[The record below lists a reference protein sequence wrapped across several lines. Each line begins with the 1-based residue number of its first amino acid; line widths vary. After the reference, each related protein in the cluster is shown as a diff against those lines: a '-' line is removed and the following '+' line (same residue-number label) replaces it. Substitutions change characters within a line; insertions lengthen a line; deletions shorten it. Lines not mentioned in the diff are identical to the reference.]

1 MENNNFEESG
11 IPKRRAL
18 GRGLEE
24 LFNNEVLD
32 YSAVEKKIVN
42 ETPKEEIVNVRLD
55 ELRSNPYQPRKV
67 FDEEALK
74 ELADSIKEHGVFQPI
89 IVKKSIK
96 GYEIIA
102 GERRVKASRLAGL
115 TEIPAI
121 IRDFNDQE
129 MMEIALLENL
139 QRENLNAI
147 EEATAYKKLQETLA
161 VTQEELAKRLGKS
174 RSHIT
179 NMIGILSL
187 PQNIQ
192 DEISKNNVS
201 MGHAR
206 VLSKLSDES
215 QQQTLLDKI
224 INEGISVRELENLTQ
239 SPEVKKVNPQVKKT
253 IQNTEY
259 LYLQE
264 ELSEKLGTKVV
275 IKKNKIEISFV
286 NNNDLNRL
294 LEYMNIEVEK

>member
-1 MENNNFEESG
+1 METNNIESQ

-24 LFNNEVLD
+24 LFNSEVLD
-32 YSAVEKKIVN
+32 YNTVEEKIVK
-42 ETPKEEIVNVRLD
+42 ETPKDEIVMVKLD

-67 FDEEALK
+67 FDEAALQ
-74 ELADSIKEHGVFQPI
+74 ELAASIKEHGVFQPI

-121 IRDFNDQE
+121 IRDFNDTQ

-147 EEATAYKKLQETLA
+147 EEATAYKKLLDTLNL
-161 VTQEELAKRLGKS
+161 TQEELAKRLGKS

-179 NMIGILSL
+179 NMLGLLTL
-187 PQNIQ
+187 PESIKE
-192 DEISKNNVS
+192 EIIKNNIS

-206 VLSKLSDES
+206 VLSKLED
-215 QQQTLLDKI
+215 QQQQEELLKKI
-224 INEGISVRELENLTQ
+224 INEGISVRRLEELTQ
-239 SPEVKKVNPQVKKT
+239 EPTMVKINPQKKKE
-253 IQNTEY
+253 NKNNEY
-259 LYLQE
+259 SYLQS

-294 LEYMNIEVEK
+294 LEYMNIEVK

>member
-1 MENNNFEESG
+1 MNESG

-32 YSAVEKKIVN
+32 YSAVEKKIVQ
-42 ETPKEEIVNVRLD
+42 ETPKEEIVNIRLD

-67 FDEEALK
+67 FDEEALQ
-74 ELADSIKEHGVFQPI
+74 ELASSIKEHGVFQPI

-102 GERRVKASRLAGL
+102 GERRVKASRIAGL
-115 TEIPAI
+115 EEIPAI
-121 IRDFNDQE
+121 IRDFDDTE

-147 EEATAYKKLQETLA
+147 EEATAYKKLQETLV

-206 VLSKLSDES
+206 VLSKLSDENK
-215 QQQTLLDKI
+215 QQELLDKI
-224 INEGISVRELENLTQ
+224 IKDGISVRELENLTQ
-239 SPEVKKVNPQVKKT
+239 APTVAKVHQQKKT
-253 IQNTEY
+253 VNNEY
-259 LYLQE
+259 AYLQN